1 MWEVKK
7 LIEVNIS
14 MSSRPDACVMMF
26 AWDYLNKWNSSDS
39 FADGKSRK
47 AITIWPYLDNVSW
60 WWHRNAADDS
70 LLWENSTDI
79 FTARQRSWECY
90 VVSRVCQSVSQS
102 FCPQGPAL
110 PLYRI
115 QALTA
120 PPPTGPKPQ
129 PLDMFKFSTWT
140 LLYRSTTQNPT
151 KTRANGQRM
160 TSHCPNLG

>member
-7 LIEVNIS
+7 LIEVNTS
-14 MSSRPDACVMMF
+14 MSSRPDACAMMF

-79 FTARQRSWECY
+79 FTARQRSGECY

-102 FCPQGPAL
+102 VFLSAGPCPPSVQDPS
-110 PLYRI
+110 PDC
-115 QALTA
+115 
-120 PPPTGPKPQ
+120 PPPYRTQTPTPGHVQ
-129 PLDMFKFSTWT
+129 VFNLDLTV
-140 LLYRSTTQNPT
+140 QIHHPE
-151 KTRANGQRM
+151 
-160 TSHCPNLG
+160 SH

>member
-79 FTARQRSWECY
+79 FTARQRSGECY
-90 VVSRVCQSVSQS
+90 VVSRVCQSVFLSTGP
-102 FCPQGPAL
+102 CPPSVQDPS
-110 PLYRI
+110 PDC
-115 QALTA
+115 

-140 LLYRSTTQNPT
+140 SLYRSTTQNLT
-151 KTRANGQRM
+151 KTRADGQRM